1 MIFWFLRTLSKF
13 LVTIFFR
20 PFRFVLTSFIAGLK
34 NPELIIRAVPKAP
47 MTGTPASPEIRNT
60 GVQKVAKK
68 GIYLTPYIFT
78 EQIFDNRPFMYNKI
92 FLKKLF

>member
-13 LVTIFFR
+13 SVTIFFR

-47 MTGTPASPEIRNT
+47 MTGTPASPEI
-60 GVQKVAKK
+60 QMD
-68 GIYLTPYIFT
+68 GIK
-78 EQIFDNRPFMYNKI
+78 ESRKI
-92 FLKKLF
+92 ENLDMG